1 MLKKYWQ
8 RLKSYLVSE
17 NTLGEIISLNKPN
30 SLAEGA
36 YNALIACELDEKVNL
51 TNQMANA
58 WENRQLSLNGAKH
71 IKAPE
76 RPGRPKKPELIS
88 PSQVKKRPLTSAKGR
103 LALIHAIAHIELNA
117 IDLALDIIV
126 RFSHVR
132 MPRSFFDGWV
142 MVAKEEA
149 KHFTLLRE
157 RLADLDAEYGDLPA
171 HDGLWEAASE
181 TGHDLNARLAV
192 VPLVLEAR
200 GLDVTPPMVTKLRAA
215 GDHKT
220 AEIFNIIYEDEK
232 GHVAVGA
239 KWFRFLCNKQGL
251 DPSYTFNKL
260 VSKHFRGHLKGPF
273 NDRARC
279 ATGLTPLFY
288 RSLSPLGN

>member
-1 MLKKYWQ
+1 MSQ
-8 RLKSYLVSE
+8 LV
-17 NTLGEIISLNKPN
+17 KPN

-36 YNALIACELDEKVNL
+36 FGALVSCNLDEKIQL
-51 TNQMANA
+51 TNAMAEA
-58 WENRQLSLNGAKH
+58 WENCKLSLTGAKR
-71 IKAPE
+71 ITAPD
-76 RPGRPKKPELIS
+76 RPGRPDKPELIS
-88 PSQVKKRPLTSAKGR
+88 PSEVRKRPLTSAKGR

-126 RFSHVR
+126 RFAHEK

-142 MVAKEEA
+142 MVAREEA

-157 RLADLDAEYGDLPA
+157 RLAKLDASYGDFPA

-181 TGHDLNARLAV
+181 TGHDLSARLAV

-200 GLDVTPPMVTKLRAA
+200 GLDVTPPMVEKLKAA
-215 GDHKT
+215 GDHET

-251 DPSYTFNKL
+251 DPSATFNKL

>member
-1 MLKKYWQ
+1 MWKKFWQ
-8 RLKSYLVSE
+8 LRK
-17 NTLGEIISLNKPN
+17 NSLASVNAITKPN
-30 SLAEGA
+30 SLVEGA
-36 YNALIACELDEKVNL
+36 FSALVTCNLDDKIRL
-51 TNQMANA
+51 TNSAAQA
-58 WENRQLSLNGAKH
+58 WEDRKLSLTGSKR
-71 IKAPE
+71 IQAPD
-76 RPGRPKKPELIS
+76 RPGRPPKPELIP

-126 RFSHVR
+126 RFAHER

-149 KHFTLLRE
+149 KHFTLLRD
-157 RLADLDAEYGDLPA
+157 RLADLDADYGDLPA

-181 TGHDLNARLAV
+181 TGHDINARLAV

-200 GLDVTPPMVTKLRAA
+200 GLDVTPPMVAKLRAA

-220 AEIFNIIYEDEK
+220 ADIFDIIYEDEK

-251 DPSYTFNKL
+251 DPSATFNKL
-260 VSKHFRGHLKGPF
+260 VAQHFRGHLKGPF

-279 ATGLTPLFY
+279 ANGLTPLFY

>member
-1 MLKKYWQ
+1 MKFWQ
-8 RLKSYLVSE
+8 QHKSFLAKVAV
-17 NTLGEIISLNKPN
+17 LDKPN
-30 SLAEGA
+30 NLTEGA
-36 YNALIACELDEKVNL
+36 YSALVARDLDDKVRR
-51 TNQMANA
+51 TNEMANA
-58 WENRQLSLNGAKH
+58 WESRKLSLTGSKRV
-71 IKAPE
+71 KAPK
-76 RPGRPKKPELIS
+76 RPGRPDKPELID
-88 PSQVKKRPLTSAKGR
+88 PTKLRIRPLTTAKGR
-103 LALIHAIAHIELNA
+103 LTLIHAIAHIELNA

-126 RFSHVR
+126 RFAHEK
-132 MPRSFFDGWV
+132 MPRSFFDSWV

-157 RLADLDAEYGDLPA
+157 RLADLGAAYGDLPA
-171 HDGLWEAASE
+171 HNGLWEAASE
-181 TGHDLNARLAV
+181 TGHDLVARLAI

-200 GLDVTPPMVTKLRAA
+200 GLDVTPPMVKKLKSA

-251 DPSYTFNKL
+251 DPSSTFNLL
-260 VSKHFRGHLKGPF
+260 VTKHFRGHLKGPF

>member
-1 MLKKYWQ
+1 M
-8 RLKSYLVSE
+8 
-17 NTLGEIISLNKPN
+17 SLPAKPN

-36 YNALIACELDEKVNL
+36 YSALVACDLDGKIQL
-51 TNQMANA
+51 TNAMAQA
-58 WENRQLSLNGAKH
+58 WERRQLSLTGSRR
-71 IKAPE
+71 ILAPD
-76 RPGRPKKPELIS
+76 RPGRPDKPELIP
-88 PSQVKKRPLTSAKGR
+88 PSEVRKRPLTSAKGR

-126 RFSHVR
+126 RFAHEK

-142 MVAKEEA
+142 MVAREEA

-157 RLADLDAEYGDLPA
+157 RLAKLDAKYGDLPA

-200 GLDVTPPMVTKLRAA
+200 GLDVTPPMVEKLKSA
-215 GDHKT
+215 GDHET

-251 DPSYTFNKL
+251 NPALTFNRL
-260 VSKHFRGHLKGPF
+260 VAKHFRGHLKGPF

>member
-1 MLKKYWQ
+1 MLKKCWRQ
-8 RLKSYLVSE
+8 LKNSLANVSVL
-17 NTLGEIISLNKPN
+17 TKPN

-36 YNALIACELDEKVNL
+36 YDALIACDLDIKLQL
-51 TNQMANA
+51 TNQMAIA
-58 WENRQLSLNGAKH
+58 WEARKLSLLGSKR
-71 IKAPE
+71 ITAPN
-76 RPGRPKKPELIS
+76 RPGRPEKPDLIS

-126 RFSHVR
+126 RFAHIK

-157 RLADLDAEYGDLPA
+157 RLADLDASYGDLPA

-200 GLDVTPPMVTKLRAA
+200 GLDVTPPMVEKLRAA

-220 AEIFNIIYEDEK
+220 ADIFEIIYEDEK

-239 KWFRFLCNKQGL
+239 KWFRFLCNKHGL
-251 DPSYTFNKL
+251 DPSLTFNKL
-260 VSKHFRGHLKGPF
+260 VAKHFRGHLKGPF

>member
-1 MLKKYWQ
+1 MRFLQ
-8 RLKSYLVSE
+8 LLKSFLAKELCVTVS
-17 NTLGEIISLNKPN
+17 NKPN

-36 YNALIACELDEKVNL
+36 YNALIACGLDEKIKL
-51 TNQMANA
+51 TNEMAQA
-58 WENRQLSLNGAKH
+58 WEARKLSLAGARRLT
-71 IKAPE
+71 APDS
-76 RPGRPKKPELIS
+76 PGRPDRPVLID
-88 PSQVKKRPLTSAKGR
+88 PTKLRIRPLTTAKGR
-103 LALIHAIAHIELNA
+103 LTLIHAIAHIELNA

-126 RFSHVR
+126 RFAHEK

-142 MVAKEEA
+142 LVAKEEA

-157 RLADLDAEYGDLPA
+157 RLADLDAAYGDLPA
-171 HDGLWEAASE
+171 HNGLWEAASE
-181 TGHDLNARLAV
+181 TGHDLTARLAII
-192 VPLVLEAR
+192 PLVLEAR
-200 GLDVTPPMVTKLRAA
+200 GLDVTPPMIKKLRAA

-220 AEIFNIIYEDEK
+220 ADIFNIIYEDEK

-251 DPSYTFNKL
+251 EPALTFNRL
-260 VSKHFRGHLKGPF
+260 VTKHFRGHLKGPF

-288 RSLSPLGN
+288 RSLSPAGN